1 MLKRNKISDISSGL
15 FWQFIRTFA
24 KTDIVLPSNKSS
36 MNFYFDYFVTL
47 DPTEIYKN
55 LLAYLTIEI

>member
-1 MLKRNKISDISSGL
+1 
-15 FWQFIRTFA
+15 
-24 KTDIVLPSNKSS
+24 

-55 LLAYLTIEI
+55 LLAYLTIEIWQSMGYFSKFTI